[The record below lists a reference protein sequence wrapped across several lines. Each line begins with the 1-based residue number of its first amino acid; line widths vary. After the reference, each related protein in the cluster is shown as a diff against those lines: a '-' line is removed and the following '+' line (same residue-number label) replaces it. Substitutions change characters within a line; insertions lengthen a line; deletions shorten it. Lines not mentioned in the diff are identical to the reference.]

1 MKKKV
6 LVALFMIMCMILAAC
21 GGKDMPTT
29 EEPAAVETTA
39 EETAPAAES
48 TDAADTEAEP
58 IPETPKEPVS
68 LIGTW
73 ADKEND
79 VHVAVVDE
87 DTITVYWVMDDGY
100 KLYWTGNYEVPEKY
114 CEDFTWESVNF
125 KDITDYALYAST
137 SDTKEFRYK
146 DGAIMYE
153 GSMQGEAFT
162 ITLTPARIIGIQ
174 TKKPGSAAN
183 ALAEKQKLE
192 LIDHGYSVSKSGK
205 YIDVPY
211 TAVIHNPNEGFAV
224 EYPKIIITCRDE
236 SGAILN
242 NEEQTL
248 NYIAASDTITYSNYA
263 FWEGSV
269 LPSSVE
275 ISVKTGKDDYTVQ
288 SDEFLTADS
297 FEFKNIS
304 VKKDSWFTKVTGEI
318 TNLADRDVDSI
329 AVSVNFMKDGKYI
342 GGDTSYVDE
351 IDAGDTAVFDI
362 SVTSDIEDYDEVVLS
377 GNEW

>member
-1 MKKKV
+1 M
-6 LVALFMIMCMILAAC
+6 
-21 GGKDMPTT
+21 
-29 EEPAAVETTA
+29 
-39 EETAPAAES
+39 
-48 TDAADTEAEP
+48 
-58 IPETPKEPVS
+58 
-68 LIGTW
+68 
-73 ADKEND
+73 
-79 VHVAVVDE
+79 
-87 DTITVYWVMDDGY
+87 
-100 KLYWTGNYEVPEKY
+100 
-114 CEDFTWESVNF
+114 
-125 KDITDYALYAST
+125 
-137 SDTKEFRYK
+137 
-146 DGAIMYE
+146 
-153 GSMQGEAFT
+153 
-162 ITLTPARIIGIQ
+162 
-174 TKKPGSAAN
+174 
-183 ALAEKQKLE
+183 
-192 LIDHGYSVSKSGK
+192 
-205 YIDVPY
+205 
-211 TAVIHNPNEGFAV
+211 
-224 EYPKIIITCRDE
+224 
-236 SGAILN
+236 N